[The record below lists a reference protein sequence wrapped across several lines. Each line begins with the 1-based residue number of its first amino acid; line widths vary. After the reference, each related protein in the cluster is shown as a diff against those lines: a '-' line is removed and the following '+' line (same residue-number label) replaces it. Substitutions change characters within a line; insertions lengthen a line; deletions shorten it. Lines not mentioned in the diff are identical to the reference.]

1 MQPIGPQSATSSRQ
15 LKPLP
20 RNRRQSVRQRVHSP
34 AYASLNG
41 SADDMVLDLSEVLDI
56 SEQGAAIQTS
66 SSWNIN
72 RVLNLCLDL
81 SETQTYLYTTG
92 YVVWSDNKGRI
103 GVRFPEL
110 PPESRR
116 KLKEWLFLN
125 AMVGAANYVARHGD
139 VQSEVD
145 RWNTAVPQHA
155 PVPAEQTRA
164 DYTTTLTALTAVRR
178 EVEAHGLNLTAAL
191 QLIAERCRTFT
202 LADGAAIALA
212 EDGVMLCR
220 ASSGDAPPVGA
231 TLEIGS
237 GFSGYCARTGFL
249 QRCDDTEMDPRVDRE
264 SCRMLGIRSII
275 AVPIRL
281 GDTVVG
287 LLEVFSSKAH
297 AFNDRDG
304 TILQRLADTVLAAR
318 NRVMRA
324 RMTSPPPPQRPPQPR
339 VPQQRTQ
346 PENRSTGRSVSF
358 GPPSRGSSG
367 SYPFASALK
376 ESEKEGRGI
385 RFPQRHLV
393 LLLVAAVSIVTVLGY
408 LLAPWVGEKL
418 HPTRPSTV
426 EAARPQP
433 PVAAKASAPALPTL
447 NLDEVRKR
455 AELGD
460 PYEQVALATRYATG
474 EDMPQDYSMA
484 LRWFLKAA
492 EQGHVGA
499 QDTLGA
505 YFYLGRGAPKDVM
518 KAYFWS
524 LLARASGKSASKD
537 RVAFMTS
544 QLTRGQAQAIQRE
557 ANNFLKQHP
566 PLMNSESTY

>member
-1 MQPIGPQSATSSRQ
+1 
-15 LKPLP
+15 
-20 RNRRQSVRQRVHSP
+20 
-34 AYASLNG
+34 
-41 SADDMVLDLSEVLDI
+41 MVLDLSEILDI
-56 SEQGAAIQTS
+56 SERGAAIQTS

-81 SETQTYLYTTG
+81 SETQTYLHTTG
-92 YVVWSDNKGRI
+92 YVVWADRKGRI

-110 PPESRR
+110 PAESRR
-116 KLKEWLFLN
+116 KLQEWLFLN
-125 AMVGAANYVARHGD
+125 AMVGAHNYVARHGD
-139 VQSEVD
+139 MRSDVD
-145 RWNTAVPQHA
+145 RWNAAKPPRA
-155 PVPAEQTRA
+155 PLQSQETRA
-164 DYTTTLTALTAVRR
+164 DYTTTLAALAAVQR
-178 EVEAHGLNLTAAL
+178 EVEAQGVNLASAL
-191 QLIAERCRTFT
+191 QLIAERCCTFT
-202 LADGAAIALA
+202 RASGAAIALS
-212 EDGVMLCR
+212 ENGEMLCR

-249 QRCDDTEMDPRVDRE
+249 QRCDDTEMDPRVDRV
-264 SCRMLGIRSII
+264 SCRLLGVRSII

-281 GDTVVG
+281 GDAVVG

-304 TILQRLADTVLAAR
+304 TILQRLADTVLAAT
-318 NRVMRA
+318 NRATRA
-324 RMTSPPPPQRPPQPR
+324 RMTSPPLQPR
-339 VPQQRTQ
+339 PASPPRR
-346 PENRSTGRSVSF
+346 NNANSISF
-358 GPPSRGSSG
+358 GAPAGGSG
-367 SYPFASALK
+367 SYPFASALE
-376 ESEKEGRGI
+376 ESEQGRGL
-385 RFPQRHLV
+385 RFPERHLT
-393 LLLVAAVSIVTVLGY
+393 LLLVAAFSIVIVLGY
-408 LLAPWVGEKL
+408 LLAPWVIEKF
-418 HPTRPSTV
+418 HPTKQATV
-426 EAARPQP
+426 EAAHP
-433 PVAAKASAPALPTL
+433 PAPIMAKPSATGQQRTL

-505 YFYLGRGAPKDVM
+505 YYYLGRGASKDVT

-524 LLARASGKSASKD
+524 VLARAAGKDASKD

-544 QLTRGQAQAIQRE
+544 QLTRAQAQAIQRE
-557 ANNFLKQHP
+557 ANSFLKQHP
-566 PLMNSESTY
+566 PLMNSESSY

>member
-1 MQPIGPQSATSSRQ
+1 MQPIGPQSASSSRQ
-15 LKPLP
+15 LKPIP

-41 SADDMVLDLSEVLDI
+41 NTDDMVLDLSEILDI
-56 SEQGAAIQTS
+56 SEHGAAIQTS
-66 SSWNIN
+66 SPWNVN
-72 RVLNLCLDL
+72 RILNLCLDL
-81 SETQTYLYTTG
+81 SETQTYLHTTG
-92 YVVWSDNKGRI
+92 YVVWSDRKGRV

-116 KLKEWLFLN
+116 KLQEWLFLN

-145 RWNTAVPQHA
+145 RWNTAPA
-155 PVPAEQTRA
+155 PAPHTSVPAEQTRA
-164 DYTTTLTALTAVRR
+164 DYTTTLTALSAVRR
-178 EVEAHGLNLTAAL
+178 EVEAHGVNLTAAL

-202 LADGAAIALA
+202 RADGAAIALS
-212 EDGVMLCR
+212 ENGKMLCR

-231 TLEIGS
+231 TLEVGS

-249 QRCDDTEMDPRVDRE
+249 QRCDDTEIDPRVDRE

-287 LLEVFSSKAH
+287 LLEVFSSQPH

-318 NRVMRA
+318 NRATRA
-324 RMTSPPPPQRPPQPR
+324 HTAALAPPQRPPQPR
-339 VPQQRTQ
+339 PPQVQ
-346 PENRSTGRSVSF
+346 NRSNANTISLGV
-358 GPPSRGSSG
+358 PSRGSSG
-367 SYPFASALK
+367 SFPFASAL
-376 ESEKEGRGI
+376 EEAEEEHGI
-385 RFPQRHLV
+385 RFPERHLL

-418 HPTRPSTV
+418 HPTRPATV
-426 EAARPQP
+426 EAARP
-433 PVAAKASAPALPTL
+433 AAPAPAKVNLPSSGPQ

-460 PYEQVALATRYATG
+460 PYEQVAIATRYATG
-474 EDMPQDYSMA
+474 EDVPQDYSMA
-484 LRWFLKAA
+484 MRWFLKAA

-505 YFYLGRGAPKDVM
+505 YYYLGRGAPKDVM

-566 PLMNSESTY
+566 PLMNSETTY